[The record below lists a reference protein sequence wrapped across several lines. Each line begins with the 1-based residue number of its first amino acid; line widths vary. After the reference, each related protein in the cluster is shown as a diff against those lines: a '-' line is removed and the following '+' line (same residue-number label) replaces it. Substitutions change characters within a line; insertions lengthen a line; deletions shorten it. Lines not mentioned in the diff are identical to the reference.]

1 MRTITSILLVLSLV
15 VGFLFTSTALA
26 QAGAPANAGPTKIVE
41 TQVKAKGPTA
51 EVALRR
57 AIAQAAQQVNEPFV
71 GADATRKQRFDDS
84 MRDLDLAL
92 AGPDVT
98 LAGIAANIR
107 TLSKGLVDRVTVL
120 DNHPVTPDA
129 ASEREVTA
137 LIGIA
142 VFENRLATRKT
153 IAVMEFRTAS
163 EQFSFAGA
171 PVPGKELAR
180 KLADQTTER
189 LVQTGVLTVLD
200 RQHIDEFAKERNFV
214 EIYGR
219 TPEELARF
227 GKMLGA
233 DLLLV
238 GSIETAGLEIATQTV
253 QASGYSFSRAYAGL
267 SVAAR
272 LVDVQ
277 TGAIAWADT
286 IRLGLDN
293 SQLSRMFP
301 GGSPDASG
309 TLIALLEQMS
319 GSLVGTIVESVA
331 PIKVALVDGDTVWLN
346 RGSGRLEAGMRLQI
360 RGGGRDVID
369 PDTGESLGQAERTI
383 AVIEVVSVDG
393 KKSQCR
399 LIEGKSEE
407 LRPGQLARPLSQP
420 PTPAPMTE
428 VR

>member
-1 MRTITSILLVLSLV
+1 MRTLIILV
-15 VGFLFTSTALA
+15 VATVAAFLAVDACAIASP
-26 QAGAPANAGPTKIVE
+26 QAPANATRIVE
-41 TQVKAKGPTA
+41 LQVKAKAPTA
-51 EVALRR
+51 ELALRR
-57 AIAQAAQQVNEPFV
+57 AIADAAQQVNAPSIA
-71 GADATRKQRFDDS
+71 ADATRKQRFEDS

-92 AGPDVT
+92 AAPDQSVS
-98 LAGIAANIR
+98 GMAANIR
-107 TLSKGLVDRVTVL
+107 TLSRGLVDHVTVL
-120 DNHPVTPDA
+120 DNREA
-129 ASEREVTA
+129 AAEREVTA
-137 LIGIA
+137 LVGVA

-153 IAVMEFRTAS
+153 IAVMNFRTAS
-163 EQFSFAGA
+163 ESFAFGGN
-171 PVPGKELAR
+171 PVRGSEIAR

-200 RQHIDEFAKERNFV
+200 RVHIDEMAKERNFV

-238 GSIETAGLEIATQTV
+238 GSIETAGLETATQTV
-253 QASGYSFSRAYAGL
+253 QASGYSFSRSYAGM

-286 IRLGLDN
+286 IRLGYDN

-309 TLIALLEQMS
+309 TLIALLEQMT

-346 RGSGRLEAGMRLQI
+346 RGSGRLEAGTRLQI
-360 RGGGRDVID
+360 RGGGQDIVD

-399 LIEGKSEE
+399 VIEGKGGE
-407 LRPGQLARPLSQP
+407 LKPGQLARPLAVP
-420 PTPAPMTE
+420 
-428 VR
+428 R